1 LCRGCG
7 RSAGAAAGGLAAAA
21 AGRGRP
27 VATVTVTPLDSY
39 RPAWSAMTSAR
50 ARSLARSPLCRVVM
64 MTSMCQSAGRAC
76 RRSRLSADVLAAAVA
91 AAAASPSWS
100 TMLSACD
107 STPLQL
113 IAFHSRVVSKLF
125 TGAL

>member
-91 AAAASPSWS
+91 AAASHSWS